1 MNDRSSIFGMTTVHS
16 FAWLVAGNAVGLLL
30 ALLLV
35 VPSLGAMLGELTWG
49 RWASVHLAVQLY
61 GWCSLPMIALL
72 WRSYIALP
80 RAGRLAPL
88 AIDAWSGALAFG
100 SISWLLGT
108 NSGKP
113 FLEWSGAPRWIFAAA
128 MWVLAVALAAEL
140 LAERRTS
147 ADASRSLAWR
157 AKAAFLGS
165 LFFVPLVLALSAS
178 RSVYPA
184 VNPHSGGATGWS
196 LLGSTLGMIVIFI
209 AAPVVAGAKR
219 TGSGRAL
226 AVAWIALALSGAVF
240 ALVGHGDRSNHEPA
254 QIAALGTLLVWPPLL
269 VWLYRQYEWPEG
281 SKRWLGAFGFWGTV
295 LVSTAFVMFL
305 PGILE
310 RSKFTNVLVSH
321 SHVAMAG
328 LVTSFGMLLLISL
341 DESGRAFRAAGDGVT
356 FWVWQGAFV
365 THVGVLALGGFY
377 ESAEPGL
384 AFGPSAL
391 LDGVYAIRAL
401 AGAVM
406 LAVSAV
412 WLARAWNADGEV
424 LDVGA

>member
-1 MNDRSSIFGMTTVHS
+1 M
-16 FAWLVAGNAVGLLL
+16 
-30 ALLLV
+30 LLV

-61 GWCSLPMIALL
+61 GWCSLPMVALL
-72 WRSYIALP
+72 WRTYIASP

-100 SISWLLGT
+100 VVAWLAGT

-113 FLEWSGAPRWIFAAA
+113 FLEWSGAPRWIFAGA
-128 MWVLAVALAAEL
+128 MWLLAAALASEL
-140 LAERRTS
+140 LAERRAS
-147 ADASRSLAWR
+147 ADVTRSLAWR

-209 AAPVVAGAKR
+209 AAPVAAGAKR

-226 AVAWIALALSGAVF
+226 AASWIALALSGAVF

-269 VWLYRQYEWPEG
+269 AWLYRQYEWPAG
-281 SKRWLGAFGFWGTV
+281 SKRWLGAFGVWGTV

-341 DESGRAFRAAGDGVT
+341 DESGRAARAAGDGAT
-356 FWVWQGAFV
+356 FWVWQAAFV
-365 THVGVLALGGFY
+365 THVAVLAFAGFN
-377 ESAEPGL
+377 EGADPGL
-384 AFGPSAL
+384 VFGPSL
-391 LDGVYAIRAL
+391 LIDVAYAIRAL

-406 LAVSAV
+406 LVVSAI
-412 WLARAWNADGEV
+412 WLSRAWSANGEA
-424 LDVGA
+424 LDA

>member
-16 FAWLVAGNAVGLLL
+16 FAWLVVGNAVGVLL

-35 VPSLGAMLGELTWG
+35 VPSLGTMLGELAWG

-72 WRSYIALP
+72 WRTYLASP
-80 RAGRLAPL
+80 RTGRLAPL

-100 SISWLLGT
+100 AVSWLLGT

-113 FLEWSGAPRWIFAAA
+113 FLEWSGASRWFFAAA
-128 MWVLAVALAAEL
+128 MWVLAAALAAEF
-140 LAERRTS
+140 LAERRAS
-147 ADASRSLAWR
+147 AEVTRSLAWR
-157 AKAAFLGS
+157 AKAAVLAS

-209 AAPVVAGAKR
+209 AAPVAAGARR

-226 AVAWIALALSGAVF
+226 AVASIALALSGAVF
-240 ALVGHGDRSNHEPA
+240 ALVSRGDRSNHEPA

-269 VWLYRQYEWPEG
+269 AWLYRQYEWPAG
-281 SKRWLGAFGFWGTV
+281 SKRWLGAFGVWGTL
-295 LVSTAFVMFL
+295 LVATAFVMFL

-321 SHVAMAG
+321 SHVAMGG
-328 LVTSFGMLLLISL
+328 LVTSFGMLLLTSL
-341 DESGRAFRAAGDGVT
+341 DESGRAARAAGDGVT
-356 FWVWQGAFV
+356 FWVWQAALA
-365 THVGVLALGGFY
+365 THVGVLAFAGLHEG
-377 ESAEPGL
+377 ADPGL
-384 AFGPSAL
+384 VFGPSTL
-391 LDGVYAIRAL
+391 IDGVYAIRAL

-406 LAVSAV
+406 LGVSAV
-412 WLARAWNADGEV
+412 WLARAWCATGEAV
-424 LDVGA
+424 DARA